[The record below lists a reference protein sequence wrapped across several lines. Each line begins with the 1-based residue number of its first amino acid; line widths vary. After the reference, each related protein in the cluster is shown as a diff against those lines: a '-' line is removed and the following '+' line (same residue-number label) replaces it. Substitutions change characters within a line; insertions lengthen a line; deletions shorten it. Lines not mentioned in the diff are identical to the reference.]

1 MTFELENFRELHIE
15 VKPIKYEYDN
25 GKTCYELGSIVKAD
39 FELSI
44 DNSEIDNFTNELQ
57 NFLINWQ
64 RKAGY

>member
-1 MTFELENFRELHIE
+1 MTLELENFRELHIE
-15 VKPIKYEYDN
+15 IEPLER
-25 GKTCYELGSIVKAD
+25 EFGSIVKAD

-57 NFLINWQ
+57 NFLIAWQ